1 MNLKNKER
9 FFVKTIRELCTDLNI
24 ECEFLSQDW
33 IGQLKKDGK
42 SCLTYGYNFSLNN
55 SATIEIARD
64 KVATHMIL
72 KKTGIPSVPH
82 HLVLAPSFINQIS
95 QQEGSF
101 LTSLDITKELNFP
114 IVCKDNKGAGGNSVF
129 LAKNQIDL
137 ESYLIKIWR
146 TQGGAALS
154 PFLEIDKEFRCY
166 ILDKKVHILYS
177 KKIAT
182 VTGDGNHSI
191 IKLLI
196 NKYSESEL
204 SDILQKNQKNI
215 RWDDVPQSGEIVK
228 LGWKHNLSKSG
239 ICEILD
245 IDSYPEITELSL
257 KAVEALGLRLASV
270 DVVSVNGE
278 LMVLEINTGIMMEK
292 FSQYSEK
299 HTEIAQDF
307 FKKILETSF
316 QKD

>member
-9 FFVKTIRELCTDLNI
+9 FFVKTIRELCSDLNI

-42 SCLTYGYNFSLNN
+42 SCLTYGYNFSLND

-64 KVATHMIL
+64 KVATHMVL
-72 KKTGIPSVPH
+72 KKMGIPSVPH
-82 HLVLAPSFINQIS
+82 HLVLAPNLVNQIS

-101 LTSLDITKELNFP
+101 LTSLNIAKELNFP

-137 ESYLIKIWR
+137 ESYLIRIWQ

-154 PFLEIDKEFRCY
+154 PFFEIDKEFRCY
-166 ILDKKVHILYS
+166 ILDNKIHILYS

-182 VTGDGNHSI
+182 VTGDGHSPL
-191 IKLLI
+191 IKLMMD
-196 NKYSESEL
+196 KYSESEL
-204 SDILQKNQKNI
+204 SNILQKNQKNI
-215 RWDDVPQSGEIVK
+215 RWSDIPQSGEIVK

-245 IDSYPEITELSL
+245 INDYPEISELSL
-257 KAVEALGLRLASV
+257 KAVKALGLRLASV

-299 HTEIAQDF
+299 HTKIAKNFYKD
-307 FKKILETSF
+307 ILETSF
-316 QKD
+316 NNK